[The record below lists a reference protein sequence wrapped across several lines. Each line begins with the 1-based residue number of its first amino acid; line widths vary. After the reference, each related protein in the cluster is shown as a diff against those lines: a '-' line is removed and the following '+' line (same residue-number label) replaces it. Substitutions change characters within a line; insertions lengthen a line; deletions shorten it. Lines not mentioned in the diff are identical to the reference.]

1 MARPLLVPVETK
13 ALLDRLVKAFDEVKH
28 PRYPE
33 GHPKGGQF
41 RPTGGGKAGGGG
53 GKGGGKGGGETADF
67 GPLPRGC
74 RITQASGSDEIQ
86 VTSPYNADFVKQ
98 ARKLGGRWI
107 KDVKRWAFPA
117 AKADAVREALVE
129 YYGGEE
135 KPPEKKRNK
144 YAGRCWKCGEKVEAN
159 EGFLVGESGN
169 WKVEHESCAGSG
181 TEEPSVPPEARA
193 ATAAGEKPQRIKI
206 KRSCG
211 HFEEIEAPEPV
222 PGMETRK
229 CAMCWRADQA
239 KYLNRLE
246 QPPDVPTYPGSSR
259 TVPGSGKRLKMT
271 AYNNAKLFADWYAH
285 DMRSKVE
292 ARGSEEQ
299 RKQVA
304 RAVKWLLSQPTE
316 FWMTR
321 TGLPID
327 WLEDAMRKIASGEIT
342 VEEVGGGESS
352 SRAATE
358 ETADFGT
365 LPPGCRI
372 TQASGSDA
380 IRVAS
385 PYNADFVKEARKLGG
400 RWLKEA
406 KRWAFPAS
414 KVDEVREALER
425 HYGGEKQ
432 NPQATSAGESAPA
445 EDIITFSRGE
455 GYGGRNLPPGTVI
468 RDPRKGE
475 DGILYIIRTNPRY
488 FREDG
493 MSFGVGR
500 NSGHLY
506 EYYARPATAEEA
518 APLLEREEKRRMATE
533 AGKRRSTLADKI
545 RSEGS
550 IPPGKHIPEGERVS
564 DTSNVYG
571 GGDWFVIG
579 DDYIW
584 YVENNGMEGD
594 DWSLNNVQTGGAG
607 AIGWRVPYDE
617 DLAEQ
622 IRSLPDSARKGVV
635 VWPGR
640 RTRHNTPKWRR
651 VGAHLGA

>member
-1 MARPLLVPVETK
+1 MARPLLVPVATK
-13 ALLDRLVKAFDEVKH
+13 TLLDRLVKAFDEVKH

-129 YYGGEE
+129 HYGGEE
-135 KPPEKKRNK
+135 EEKPSP
-144 YAGRCWKCGEKVEAN
+144 AN
-159 EGFLVGESGN
+159 
-169 WKVEHESCAGSG
+169 
-181 TEEPSVPPEARA
+181 A
-193 ATAAGEKPQRIKI
+193 AT
-206 KRSCG
+206 
-211 HFEEIEAPEPV
+211 
-222 PGMETRK
+222 
-229 CAMCWRADQA
+229 D
-239 KYLNRLE
+239 
-246 QPPDVPTYPGSSR
+246 
-259 TVPGSGKRLKMT
+259 
-271 AYNNAKLFADWYAH
+271 
-285 DMRSKVE
+285 
-292 ARGSEEQ
+292 
-299 RKQVA
+299 
-304 RAVKWLLSQPTE
+304 
-316 FWMTR
+316 
-321 TGLPID
+321 
-327 WLEDAMRKIASGEIT
+327 
-342 VEEVGGGESS
+342 
-352 SRAATE
+352 
-358 ETADFGT
+358 
-365 LPPGCRI
+365 
-372 TQASGSDA
+372 
-380 IRVAS
+380 
-385 PYNADFVKEARKLGG
+385 
-400 RWLKEA
+400 
-406 KRWAFPAS
+406 
-414 KVDEVREALER
+414 
-425 HYGGEKQ
+425 
-432 NPQATSAGESAPA
+432 AGESASA

-468 RDPRKGE
+468 RDPREGE

-533 AGKRRSTLADKI
+533 AGKRRSALADKI

-550 IPPGKHIPEGERVS
+550 IPPGKHVPEGERVS

-571 GGDWFVIG
+571 GGDWFIVG

-622 IRSLPDSARKGVV
+622 IRNLPDSTRKGVV